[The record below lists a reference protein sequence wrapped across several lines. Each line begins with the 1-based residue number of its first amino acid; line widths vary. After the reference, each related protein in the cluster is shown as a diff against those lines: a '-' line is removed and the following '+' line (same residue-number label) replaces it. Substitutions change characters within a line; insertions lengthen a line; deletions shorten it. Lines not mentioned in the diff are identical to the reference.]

1 MQKKPPVICFFL
13 KDLLMY
19 IYIIFLLSFL
29 YMKHHI
35 KKMQHLIKQRG
46 YMIAFLMVALMVT
59 SWIYTFGEAVNAAVI
74 STYLG

>member
-1 MQKKPPVICFFL
+1 
-13 KDLLMY
+13 
-19 IYIIFLLSFL
+19 
-29 YMKHHI
+29 MKHHI